1 MAIIDQTTTVTSGEL
16 AIILGVTRSWI
27 SKLTSDKVLIRTNI
41 KGTNYYPLAESVQ
54 RYIEY
59 KSTSVNP
66 DDKMAVDMRKAK
78 ADAVYKE
85 NKAEIMRL
93 EAEELKGKMHRSED
107 VEAMTSDLIYNMRS
121 VMIALPG
128 RLALDVAEVSNPAEC
143 AQIIRREIFS
153 AMATLS
159 EYRYDPAKYAERVR
173 DRRKWEAVML
183 AEEQQKPSE
192 D

>member
-1 MAIIDQTTTVTSGEL
+1 MEGIDQETTVSASEL
-16 AIILGVTRSWI
+16 AVVLGITRSRV
-27 SKLTSDKVLIRTNI
+27 SKLSTDRVLTRNS
-41 KGTNYYPLAESVQ
+41 NRYPLAENVQ
-54 RYIEY
+54 RYLKY
-59 KSTSVNP
+59 KLTDINP
-66 DDKMAVDMRKAK
+66 DDKMAVDIRKSR
-78 ADAVYKE
+78 ADAIYKE

-159 EYRYDPAKYAERVR
+159 EYKYDPQKYAERVR

-183 AEEQQKPSE
+183 AEEQNKPSE